1 MCPSFRV
8 TRKKQ
13 DLTRGRTDTLR
24 LAISGQLGPDALTSD
39 QMAETMK
46 LCVSCKGCKHECPT
60 GVDMTRIKIEV
71 LSARARKNTS
81 SLNHR
86 LVAYLPRNAPWAAPC
101 PCWQI
106 CAKSFRDVEAARQ
119 DKPQAVFFADC
130 FNRYFEPENLRVI
143 LSVLDAA
150 DVLSILQQP
159 PRASGLYVAVAPLY
173 LRGLW
178 MKPAVRPI
186 GLLMP
191 CCPSQKRACPSSGWD
206 PVAC

>member
-1 MCPSFRV
+1 MCSNNGACGKLKGGVMCPSFRV

-24 LAISGQLGPDALTSD
+24 LAISGQLGPDALNSD

-81 SLNHR
+81 NLNHR

-101 PCWQI
+101 PFWQI

-150 DVLSILQQP
+150 DVLSIL
-159 PRASGLYVAVAPLY
+159 
-173 LRGLW
+173 
-178 MKPAVRPI
+178 
-186 GLLMP
+186 
-191 CCPSQKRACPSSGWD
+191 
-206 PVAC
+206 